1 MTRLLVVDDS
11 KVIRNAAR
19 KMLGAEFDV
28 VIAEDGSEAWSILEN
43 DPAIQVVFTD
53 LVMPGL
59 NGYELLRDI
68 RTAVDP
74 RLRALPVIVV
84 TGVDEDE
91 VARVR
96 ALELGATDFVTKPFT
111 SIDLLARARAHA
123 SHQRETTQLRAQTTL
138 DQLTGLPNKA
148 GFLDRLQQDMA
159 YARRHAQE
167 LTLVRI
173 EVEDLRSIFLRR
185 GKETAER
192 LLLNVAK
199 SLRAAIRKEDTAGRI
214 ALGGFALSLPAGER
228 QGVERMV
235 ARLRTDLAEQ
245 SASVG
250 AGPVRFGT
258 GVSRPPLETGLS
270 AQEVLDQCQ
279 PTLADTS
286 PSAVVPAAPVPAPVT
301 APAPPAAPLVAPTG
315 VAAVIAPPGV
325 TPAVVPS
332 PAAPVIAP
340 PAVTPAAAP
349 SAVAPGPLLIDPLLA
364 QIERGNPQP
373 AIAGMPLI
381 LRRLLPLLRLLT
393 PAQRDGLIRFLQ
405 SDRSNPADSRR
416 AS

>member
-1 MTRLLVVDDS
+1 MTRVLVVDDS

-43 DPAIQVVFTD
+43 DPAIQIVFTD

-68 RTAVDP
+68 RTAADA
-74 RLRALPVIVV
+74 RLRVLPVIVV
-84 TGVDEDE
+84 TGIDDDE

-123 SHQRETTQLRAQTTL
+123 SHQREATQLRAQTTL

-173 EVEDLRSIFLRR
+173 EVEDLRSIFLQR

-192 LLLNVAK
+192 LLLHMSKA
-199 SLRAAIRKEDTAGRI
+199 LRAAIRKEDTAGRI

-235 ARLRTDLAEQ
+235 ARLRAELDEQ
-245 SASVG
+245 ATQIA
-250 AGPVRFGT
+250 AGPVKFST
-258 GVSRPPLETGLS
+258 GVSRPPMETGLS
-270 AQEVLDQCQ
+270 AQEALDQCQ
-279 PTLADTS
+279 PTLD
-286 PSAVVPAAPVPAPVT
+286 AAPSQPAI
-301 APAPPAAPLVAPTG
+301 APAPIP
-315 VAAVIAPPGV
+315 
-325 TPAVVPS
+325 
-332 PAAPVIAP
+332 
-340 PAVTPAAAP
+340 TPAAAP
-349 SAVAPGPLLIDPLLA
+349 APVAPMPAPAAVAPAPAISPVVAPPVVAPVPLLIDPLLA

-381 LRRLLPLLRLLT
+381 LRRLLPLLRLLS

-405 SDRSNPADSRR
+405 SDRSNPADNRR
-416 AS
+416 VS

>member
-1 MTRLLVVDDS
+1 MTRVLVVDDS

-138 DQLTGLPNKA
+138 DQLTGLPNK
-148 GFLDRLQQDMA
+148 
-159 YARRHAQE
+159 
-167 LTLVRI
+167 
-173 EVEDLRSIFLRR
+173 
-185 GKETAER
+185 
-192 LLLNVAK
+192 
-199 SLRAAIRKEDTAGRI
+199 
-214 ALGGFALSLPAGER
+214 
-228 QGVERMV
+228 
-235 ARLRTDLAEQ
+235 
-245 SASVG
+245 
-250 AGPVRFGT
+250 
-258 GVSRPPLETGLS
+258 
-270 AQEVLDQCQ
+270 
-279 PTLADTS
+279 
-286 PSAVVPAAPVPAPVT
+286 
-301 APAPPAAPLVAPTG
+301 
-315 VAAVIAPPGV
+315 
-325 TPAVVPS
+325 
-332 PAAPVIAP
+332 
-340 PAVTPAAAP
+340 
-349 SAVAPGPLLIDPLLA
+349 
-364 QIERGNPQP
+364 
-373 AIAGMPLI
+373 
-381 LRRLLPLLRLLT
+381 
-393 PAQRDGLIRFLQ
+393 
-405 SDRSNPADSRR
+405 
-416 AS
+416 